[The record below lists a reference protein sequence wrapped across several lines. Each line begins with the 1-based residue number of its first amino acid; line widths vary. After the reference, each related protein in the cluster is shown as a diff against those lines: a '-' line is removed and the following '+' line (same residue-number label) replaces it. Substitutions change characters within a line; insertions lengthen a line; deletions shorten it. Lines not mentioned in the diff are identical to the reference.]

1 MRRVVVKIA
10 SAGTGGE
17 AKEIGELA
25 DSGIAWSNGSGQLR
39 GIAVQQLV
47 ALLGN
52 SYGEKRFDLIVGQQ
66 GLGGCVV
73 KSVSRVLDF
82 KYATTFLARE

>member
-1 MRRVVVKIA
+1 MRRISVKVA

-17 AKEIGELA
+17 AKQIGEL
-25 DSGIAWSNGSGQLR
+25 DNTGIAWSNGGGQLR
-39 GIAVQQLV
+39 GAAVQQLL

-52 SYGEKRFDLIVGQQ
+52 AYAERRFDLIVGQQ

-73 KSVSRVLDF
+73 SNVGRVLDF
-82 KYATTFLARE
+82 TYATTFLARE